1 MAWDKDGKNN
11 GPWGKGPS
19 STPPNKKPDN
29 QNEFEELLRK
39 SREQFKNVFPQG
51 GKYNSFGIGII
62 LGVLLLVWLS
72 TGFYIVDAKEEA
84 VVMRFGKL
92 HRSETPG
99 LHYRFPNPIEKI
111 IKIPVTTVNSV
122 QVGVRTVAGSSR
134 EVPQESL
141 MLTGDENI
149 VDISFE
155 VQWRIDDVKNFVFKV
170 RDPESTV
177 KSVAESAMREVIGR
191 TPIAN
196 ALAEGKSS
204 IQTEAQKLLQ
214 DTLDYYEAGIEIVAL
229 QLRKVDPPS
238 AVIDSFRDVQT
249 ARADLERSRN
259 EAETYRNDIIPRAR
273 GDAERILQDAE
284 AYKSEVV
291 ARAQGE
297 SQRFISVY
305 DKYKDAKDVTKKR
318 IYLETMEQ
326 VLQGMNKVVVD
337 TKSSGVVPYLPLNEV
352 KRAAPKAPVPQ
363 PAAETLPKAQ

>member
-1 MAWDKDGKNN
+1 MPWDKDGKNN
-11 GPWGKGPS
+11 GPWGKGS
-19 STPPNKKPDN
+19 FTPPPKKPEN
-29 QNEFEELLRK
+29 QNELDELIQK
-39 SREQFKNVFPQG
+39 SRERFKDVFQQG
-51 GKYNSFGIGII
+51 GNYTPFGILLIIGII
-62 LGVLLLVWLS
+62 LFGWLAS
-72 TGFYIVDAKEEA
+72 GFYIVDAKEEA
-84 VVMRFGKL
+84 VVMRFGKF
-92 HRSETPG
+92 HRSATPG
-99 LHYRFPNPIEKI
+99 LHYRFPFPVEKI

-122 QVGVRTVAGSSR
+122 QVGLRTVGNTYR

-191 TPIAN
+191 TPIAS
-196 ALAEGKSS
+196 ALAEGKSV
-204 IQTEAQKLLQ
+204 IQSEAQKLLQ
-214 DTLDYYEAGIEIVAL
+214 DTLDNYEAGIEIVAL
-229 QLRKVDPPS
+229 QLRKVDPPG

-249 ARADLERSRN
+249 ARADMERARN
-259 EAETYRNDIIPRAR
+259 EAETYRNDILPRAR

-284 AYKSEVV
+284 AYKNEVV

-297 SQRFISVY
+297 SQRFLSVY

-326 VLQGMNKVVVD
+326 VLSGMNKIVVD
-337 TKSSGVVPYLPLNEV
+337 TSSKSGVVPYLPLNDI
-352 KRAAPKAPVPQ
+352 KRAPKAAAQPAPQ
-363 PAAETLPKAQ
+363 PAAQ